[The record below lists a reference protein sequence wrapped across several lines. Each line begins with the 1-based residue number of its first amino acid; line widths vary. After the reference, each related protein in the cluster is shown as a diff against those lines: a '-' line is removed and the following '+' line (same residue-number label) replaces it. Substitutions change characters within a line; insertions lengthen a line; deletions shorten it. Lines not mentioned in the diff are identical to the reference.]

1 MFLEI
6 SHIFSQILLQGLIYS
21 FVVFAVYFSSRVIKF
36 DDLTTE
42 GSFGFGGA
50 ITAVLIVTGLSGWL
64 ALPVAMLGGA
74 LAGVVTA
81 LLHTKLKM
89 NNLIS
94 GLVVTTALFSI
105 CLKLAKSN
113 LPIPDNQSIFTFLG
127 SANNAVFAVV
137 ILAVLVGLVY
147 LGLRTLLLSEIGLI
161 LKTVGSNS
169 QMAISIGK
177 SVDGYKIL
185 GLAIANSMTALAG
198 SLFVQSNGF
207 FSITGNI
214 GTLVIGLAGLILA
227 ELIEP
232 RFGLGLILGAII
244 YQALFALTIEFEFEP
259 MWNNLIKAVL
269 IVVLIQ
275 IKPKKQLLM
284 QR

>member
-1 MFLEI
+1 MFFEI

-21 FVVFAVYFSSRVIKF
+21 FVVLAVYFSSRVIKF

-50 ITAVLIVTGLSGWL
+50 ITAVLIVSGFSGWL
-64 ALPVAMLGGA
+64 TLPVAMLAGA
-74 LAGVVTA
+74 LAGAVTG

-113 LPIPDNQSIFTFLG
+113 LPLPDNQSIFNFLG
-127 SANNAVFAVV
+127 GYHTSLVSIA
-137 ILAVLVGLVY
+137 ILGVLVVLVY
-147 LGLRTLLLSEIGLI
+147 LGLRVLLLSEIGLI
-161 LKTVGSNS
+161 LKTVGSNP

-177 SVDGYKIL
+177 SVDSYKIL

-244 YQALFALTIEFEFEP
+244 YQAIFAVTIEFEFEP

-269 IVVLIQ
+269 IVILIQ
-275 IKPKKQLLM
+275 IKPKKQLLT